1 MSDARETPGF
11 GIRDSGF
18 GGTLSSRPDPVEL
31 DAVIDTVAR
40 EMTGAEPSGALRA
53 RVLDEIDRRPGRP
66 GIALPRWAW
75 TGAAAAVVLAVASS
89 MWMATRPA
97 DQRPEAA
104 QVAESRPAARDT
116 GSVTRESTEPV
127 AAVPAAGPISAS
139 RNTSRGT
146 ANAPAER
153 GDEGLP
159 HLPALAAIEPI
170 RFAAVEPA
178 ALQVQH
184 VEIVPLTEMPSIDI
198 PSLDR
203 GSNDAQS
210 ADPKKEN

>member
-18 GGTLSSRPDPVEL
+18 GNTVPSRTTAQDL
-31 DAVIDTVAR
+31 DAVIDAVAR
-40 EMTGAEPSGALRA
+40 EMTGAEPSGAFRA
-53 RVLDEIDRRPGRP
+53 RVLDEIERGPGRP

-75 TGAAAAVVLAVASS
+75 AGAAATLVLAVAWSA
-89 MWMATRPA
+89 WMSTRPA
-97 DQRPEAA
+97 DQRQPVA
-104 QVAESRPAARDT
+104 QVAESIPAPRDAAP
-116 GSVTRESTEPV
+116 VTRKPAEPA
-127 AAVPAAGPISAS
+127 AAVPAARPAVAS
-139 RNTSRGT
+139 RSTSPRT
-146 ANAPAER
+146 ANAPAAR
-153 GDEGLP
+153 DDEDVP

-178 ALQVQH
+178 ALRVQR

-203 GSNDAQS
+203 GSNDPDS